1 MRDRVWLGFNV
12 GIESDFVFVRGIE
25 IARVQAEIN
34 LISVWWSIDL
44 FFCVWWRLKLTRVLD
59 AGRESHGFSVSI
71 EMTWFLS
78 GWLILT
84 RFRCGRSNMTLVQF
98 RDQNWFVS
106 CMGVESDLVLVSWS
120 KLTWILCH
128 DIRPQTGKF
137 LTDRYVCYVLE
148 DHTQSPLTEKLSG
161 LSCINEQKRCLWA
174 QIALPPTFSGVDQA
188 PDQRLVFPLCGPFS
202 SSRAFFYSGTLQ
214 FRVSGGLIY
223 LPFFYP
229 RKSGKTTSV
238 GMGTRTSFVRSWRIH
253 HGVTQ

>member
-161 LSCINEQKRCLWA
+161 LSCINEQKRWSLQIPVRTDWVA
-174 QIALPPTFSGVDQA
+174 QCFFRYKRTTEARSSNPTKVVVRFFFEVHFSEIH
-188 PDQRLVFPLCGPFS
+188 LH
-202 SSRAFFYSGTLQ
+202 
-214 FRVSGGLIY
+214 
-223 LPFFYP
+223 
-229 RKSGKTTSV
+229 TTA
-238 GMGTRTSFVRSWRIH
+238 RP
-253 HGVTQ
+253 